1 MGTADDAAPGGD
13 FWFNPGTGEV
23 EQGRVSPW
31 TDRMGPYPTREAAEQ
46 ALSTARERSESWD
59 DEDRRWREGG

>member
-1 MGTADDAAPGGD
+1 MSRSDDAGQDGD

-31 TDRMGPYPTREAAEQ
+31 TDRMGPYPSREAAQQ
-46 ALSTARERSESWD
+46 ALETARSRSESWD
-59 DEDRRWREGG
+59 DADRRWRDG